1 MLSND
6 TNSRGSTQ
14 WFYFCIKNMQPN
26 TDYTFNIVNFT
37 KNDSL
42 FNYGMRPVFYSVIEN
57 GGVQPHDIFN

>member
-1 MLSND
+1 
-6 TNSRGSTQ
+6 
-14 WFYFCIKNMQPN
+14 MQPN